1 MELSFYLFIFGE
13 CLYNWN
19 DIGVGVAVAVVLAV
33 GVDLFGNGNVFN
45 LLSLAKIWFDA
56 NKIIVK
62 YFLSIKKKQK
72 KAQNNNKRNATL
84 PF

>member
-19 DIGVGVAVAVVLAV
+19 DIGVGVAVAHALVVAVVLAV
-33 GVDLFGNGNVFN
+33 VVDLFGNGNVFN

-62 YFLSIKKKQK
+62 YFLSIKKI
-72 KAQNNNKRNATL
+72 
-84 PF
+84 